1 MEDGFVKYIQLD
13 SHLPDGSP
21 SVELIH
27 PGIFEKTASANKAH
41 PLIKQAAAKL
51 PERTDGIW
59 VLLNAMGGG
68 EYWGSN
74 SNGDYFPEESLKFA
88 ADMNP
93 GCPRSRDYGFKTF
106 EKYAFPY
113 RHHINKNP
121 HRSIGEQVKI
131 AVWNDEMKRVELI
144 HFLRR
149 DSEFDDF
156 GEILKVGAPDLVTQV
171 EEGRPTP
178 VSMGCK
184 VPYDVCSICQNQAKN
199 IDLYCDHLKYAMNH
213 VYSDGRQANA
223 INPFPRFFDISYVN
237 KGAEKTASVL
247 MKLAGHKE
255 AARASGNRAVFWIA
269 EGVEKAAS
277 EDRAYSV
284 PSAFYAEAVK
294 AAQGKD
300 AGEKE
305 SAIDKKTPSNIGAG
319 TPAARINEQIG
330 ATLVQATEPC
340 LPEASLKVLARH
352 PLPHALST
360 LTSLGIGLKPHEMQ
374 RIVIIK
380 MKSGVKPDQ
389 IGKPEISTDHI
400 RPSLASLLR
409 SQVEKRSSFRD
420 PMRRRVLDLLSETP
434 EQILD
439 KIAANGEAAQ
449 IDLGMTDPSLLEK
462 AAPLAALAAALFALY
477 RKNVK
482 GAKLPQFVESAFKK
496 YPELPAAV
504 VGAGIGGAFG
514 LAGQSL
520 IQHFGGAA
528 QEKVA
533 GRFAREAGLAGLAF
547 AAPYLYS
554 GYVQSKAMRGEPITK
569 KEVALARHPG
579 SLALAGTAAV
589 VGRRGIASKAKKLWK
604 GLTEKKKPK
613 GWFRESLEKGGS
625 ARLPV
630 EDLLLYGTNP
640 EVVDLAIAKG
650 LRKVAQRVEVW
661 VNSQV

>member
-27 PGIFEKTASANKAH
+27 PGIFEKTASAKKAH
-41 PLIKQAAAKL
+41 PLIKQAAANL

-59 VLLNAMGGG
+59 VLLNAMGAG

-88 ADMNP
+88 ADMSST
-93 GCPRSRDYGFKTF
+93 CPRSRDYGVKTF
-106 EKYAFPY
+106 EKYAYPY
-113 RHHINKNP
+113 RHHINKHP
-121 HRSIGEQVKI
+121 HRSIGERVKI

-156 GEILKVGAPDLVTQV
+156 GEILKVGAPDLVAQV

-213 VYSDGRQANA
+213 VYSDGRKANA
-223 INPFPRFFDISYVN
+223 VNLFPRFFDISFVN
-237 KGAEKTASVL
+237 KGAEKTAAVL

-255 AARASGNRAVFWIA
+255 AARISGNRAVFWIA
-269 EGVEKAAS
+269 EGVTKAAS
-277 EDRAYSV
+277 EDRAYCV
-284 PSAFYAEAVK
+284 PSAFYAEAIK
-294 AAQGKD
+294 LAQGKD

-305 SAIDKKTPSNIGAG
+305 SAIVKKTPSNIESES
-319 TPAARINEQIG
+319 TPASRVNQEIG
-330 ATLVQATEPC
+330 TTLVQATEPN
-340 LPEASLKVLARH
+340 LPDACLKVLARH
-352 PLPHALST
+352 SLPNALST

-374 RIVIIK
+374 RMVIIK
-380 MKSGVKPDQ
+380 MKSGVRPDQ

-400 RPSLASLLR
+400 QPSLASLLR

-439 KIAANGEAAQ
+439 KIAANDEAAQ
-449 IDLGMTDPSLLEK
+449 IDISMTEPSLLEQ

-504 VGAGIGGAFG
+504 VGAGR
-514 LAGQSL
+514 
-520 IQHFGGAA
+520 
-528 QEKVA
+528 
-533 GRFAREAGLAGLAF
+533 GRLRVGRTIAHSALLRCGAREG
-547 AAPYLYS
+547 
-554 GYVQSKAMRGEPITK
+554 VW
-569 KEVALARHPG
+569 
-579 SLALAGTAAV
+579 
-589 VGRRGIASKAKKLWK
+589 RRRS
-604 GLTEKKKPK
+604 
-613 GWFRESLEKGGS
+613 
-625 ARLPV
+625 
-630 EDLLLYGTNP
+630 
-640 EVVDLAIAKG
+640 
-650 LRKVAQRVEVW
+650 
-661 VNSQV
+661 